1 MSYLFDV
8 RSNLRSQNAAV
19 DSLKA
24 EIAQLV
30 AEREQLRRLEGLN
43 EQVALLAADKSELQD
58 KLEASE
64 SARDN
69 DKQVSVDMESKLKEH
84 VTRAENAYQTLL
96 EYVSFLR
103 EAD

>member
-1 MSYLFDV
+1 M
-8 RSNLRSQNAAV
+8 

-24 EIAQLV
+24 KIAQLT
-30 AEREQLRRLEGLN
+30 AEREQLRRLEDLN
-43 EQVALLAADKSELQD
+43 DEVAQLAADKSELQD

-69 DKQVSVDMESKLKEH
+69 DKQVAVDMELKLKEH

-96 EYVSFLR
+96 EYVSFLP
-103 EAD
+103 DGD